1 MVAHGRLGQKNGLGF
16 YRYETSATGK
26 PVKYPDPVAV
36 VLLQEV
42 QTAGPRSFSD
52 AEIVERMM
60 LPLILE
66 AAWCLEEGV
75 VASAAELDMAL
86 LLGVG
91 LPSYLGGALKY
102 ADWLGLERVV
112 ELSERYAALGP
123 QYQATPT
130 MRSMAR
136 ERRKYY

>member
-1 MVAHGRLGQKNGLGF
+1 LGQKNGLGF
-16 YRYETSATGK
+16 YRYETSASGK
-26 PVKYPDPVAV
+26 PIKHPDPVAR

-42 QTAGPRSFSD
+42 QMHGPHAFSD

-60 LPLILE
+60 LPLIIE
-66 AAWCLEEGV
+66 SARCLEEGV
-75 VASAAELDMAL
+75 AASAAELDMAL

-102 ADWLGLERVV
+102 ADWLGLDRVL
-112 ELSERYAALGP
+112 ELSERYAALGS

-136 ERRKYY
+136 EQRKYY